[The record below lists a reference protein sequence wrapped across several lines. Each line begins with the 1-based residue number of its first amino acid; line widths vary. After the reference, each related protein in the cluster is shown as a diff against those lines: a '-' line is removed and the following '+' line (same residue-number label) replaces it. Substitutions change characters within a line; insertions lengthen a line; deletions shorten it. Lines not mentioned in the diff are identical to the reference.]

1 MTCAAVLRQGLNM
14 RILFFGCDDFAAVN
28 LRRLLDDGHKVVG
41 LVTQPDKPKG
51 RGLHIAFSPTK
62 EIALS
67 RDIEVFQPSTLR
79 EQAALDKLQ
88 AFGADLFVVIAYG
101 LFLPEKALALPKHF
115 CVNVHASLL
124 PKYRGAAPINWA
136 IINGEVE
143 TGVTLMKMTTTMDGG
158 EIIAQARCDVPGNMT
173 SAALRVRLAS
183 MGAELLSG
191 MVPRIKAGD
200 YELVPQDDHQVSR
213 APKMHK
219 DLGHIQWTESAQR
232 VHDLIRGTQPWPGAF
247 TFLRGRLL
255 KILDTAVADAVAE
268 GRAVTKGK
276 PGEIVELHKDGF
288 YVQAAD
294 RAVLIRKVHPAN
306 SKPMEARAF
315 LAGHKLAV
323 GEVLG

>member
-1 MTCAAVLRQGLNM
+1 M

-51 RGLHIAFSPTK
+51 RGLHVIYSPTK

-67 RDIEVFQPSTLR
+67 KSIEVFQPATLK
-79 EQAALDKLQ
+79 EQAAMDTLK
-88 AFGADLFVVIAYG
+88 AFTADLFVVIAYG
-101 LFLPEKALALPKHF
+101 LFLPEKVLKLPKHF

-136 IINGEVE
+136 IINGEKE
-143 TGVTLMKMTTTMDGG
+143 TGVTLMKMNTTMDGG
-158 EIIAQARCDVPGNMT
+158 EIIAQARCEVPGNMT

-183 MGAELLSG
+183 IGAELLSD
-191 MVPRIKAGD
+191 MIPEIKVGK
-200 YELVPQDDHQVSR
+200 YQLVPQDAQQVTR

-219 DLGHIQWTESAQR
+219 DLGHIQWTESAKR
-232 VHDLIRGTQPWPGAF
+232 IHDLVRGTQPWPGAF
-247 TFLRGRLL
+247 TFLRGKLL
-255 KILDTAVADAVAE
+255 KILDTAVVDTMA
-268 GRAVTKGK
+268 KGK

-288 YVQAAD
+288 FVQAGD

-306 SKPMEARAF
+306 SKPMDARAF
-315 LAGHKLAV
+315 LAGHKLTV

>member
-1 MTCAAVLRQGLNM
+1 M
-14 RILFFGCDDFAAVN
+14 RILFFGSDDFAAVN
-28 LRRLLDDGHKVVG
+28 LRRLIEDGHKVMG

-51 RGLHIAFSPTK
+51 RGLHVIYSPTK

-67 RDIEVFQPSTLR
+67 KGLEVFQPATLR
-79 EQAALDKLQ
+79 DDAAMEKLRT
-88 AFGADLFVVIAYG
+88 FGADLFVVIAYG
-101 LFLPEKALALPKHF
+101 LFLPEKALSLPKHF

-136 IINGEVE
+136 IINGETE
-143 TGVTLMKMTTTMDGG
+143 TGVTVMKMNTTMDGG
-158 EIIAQARCDVPGNMT
+158 EIIAQARCDIPGNMT

-191 MVPRIKAGD
+191 MIPKIKARA
-200 YELVPQDDHQVSR
+200 YTLVPQDASSVTR

-232 VHDLIRGTQPWPGAF
+232 VHDLVRGTQPWPGAF

-255 KILDTAVADAVAE
+255 KILDTAVVDNVAE
-268 GRAVTKGK
+268 GQSVAKGK

-288 YVQAAD
+288 LVQAAD

-306 SKPMEARAF
+306 SKPMDARAF
-315 LAGHKLAV
+315 LAGHKLTV

>member
-1 MTCAAVLRQGLNM
+1 M

-51 RGLHIAFSPTK
+51 RGLHVVYSPTK

-67 RDIEVFQPSTLR
+67 KDIEVFQPATLK
-79 EQAALDKLQ
+79 EQAVIDKLK
-88 AFGADLFVVIAYG
+88 AFAADLFVVIAYG
-101 LFLPEKALALPKHF
+101 LFLPEKTLALPKHF

-143 TGVTLMKMTTTMDGG
+143 TGVTLMKMNATMDGG
-158 EIIAQARCDVPGNMT
+158 EIIAQARCDIPGNMT
-173 SAALRVRLAS
+173 SLALRVRLAS
-183 MGAELLSG
+183 IGAELLSA
-191 MVPRIKAGD
+191 MIPKIKAGGHQ
-200 YELVPQDDHQVSR
+200 LVSQDAQQVTR

-232 VHDLIRGTQPWPGAF
+232 VHDLVRGTQPWPGAF
-247 TFLRGRLL
+247 TFLRGKLL
-255 KILDTAVADAVAE
+255 KVLDTAVVDAVAE
-268 GRAVTKGK
+268 GHALAKGQ

-288 YVQAAD
+288 LVQVAD
-294 RAVLIRKVHPAN
+294 RTVLIRKIHPAN
-306 SKPMEARAF
+306 SRPMDAQAF
-315 LAGHKLAV
+315 LAGHKLTV